1 MSLLEEKILGVLF
14 GNAIGDALG
23 LATEFMTGQ
32 EAHENY
38 PNGVQT
44 YSDIVRDKHRSRW
57 KIGNWTDD
65 TDQMLCV
72 LDGILELRKVCINR
86 TAENLYEW
94 FRNNGMGIGRHTY
107 DVLRLPEYTKYP
119 HKASYLIWNL
129 RKKQSAPNGGVM
141 RTSVLGCFRYWD
153 WQQVKTH
160 CEDICKITHYD
171 PRCVASC
178 VIIGYV
184 ISQELLG
191 KPVMKSDIIALAS
204 EYNAEIANY
213 VELSYQP
220 KLSLLRLD
228 DMATCG
234 YTLKT
239 LSAALW
245 AYNHCENFADT
256 LQQIIMAGGDADT
269 NGAVAGALMGAKLGF
284 NAIPKK
290 WIDGLINKDIL
301 LEKAIALIEEN
312 ENQMK

>member
-129 RKKQSAPNGGVM
+129 RKK
-141 RTSVLGCFRYWD
+141 T
-153 WQQVKTH
+153 
-160 CEDICKITHYD
+160 
-171 PRCVASC
+171 
-178 VIIGYV
+178 
-184 ISQELLG
+184 IS
-191 KPVMKSDIIALAS
+191 P
-204 EYNAEIANY
+204 
-213 VELSYQP
+213 
-220 KLSLLRLD
+220 
-228 DMATCG
+228 
-234 YTLKT
+234 
-239 LSAALW
+239 
-245 AYNHCENFADT
+245 
-256 LQQIIMAGGDADT
+256 
-269 NGAVAGALMGAKLGF
+269 
-284 NAIPKK
+284 
-290 WIDGLINKDIL
+290 
-301 LEKAIALIEEN
+301 
-312 ENQMK
+312 